1 MPAIGNIDEL
11 KLTQKQETFCLAY
24 VETGNASEAYRRAYN
39 AGKMKP
45 ESVNVNASKLMA
57 DAKISLR
64 VAGLK
69 ADLVER
75 HQITADDIAKMLR
88 EDRDFAREC
97 ATPAAAVSAT
107 MGLAKLYG
115 LITDRLSAQV
125 TDSGPK
131 TIVYRNAG

>member
-11 KLTQKQETFCLAY
+11 KLTQKQESFCLAY

-39 AGKMKP
+39 AGKMKS
-45 ESVNVNASKLMA
+45 ESVNVNASKLLA
-57 DAKISLR
+57 GAKISLR

-88 EDRDFAREC
+88 EDRDSHANARRRPLRFRPQWGSQSST
-97 ATPAAAVSAT
+97 A
-107 MGLAKLYG
+107 
-115 LITDRLSAQV
+115 
-125 TDSGPK
+125 
-131 TIVYRNAG
+131 